1 MTEEGEGNGE
11 GGGGNVGG
19 EQALPAERHCAL
31 FDTAIGP
38 CGIAWRG
45 DAVTRVMLPLMDREA
60 TLAELQWQSGA
71 ELAPPPWPM
80 FVAAAV
86 SGMQAL
92 LSGEPADLT
101 GVPLDWAGIGHFE
114 QKVYEAARRLLP
126 GHTSTYD
133 ELAQAMGNPG
143 AARAVDVALSR
154 NPWLLVVPCH
164 RVLAGHGRLGGYSAP
179 GGAGMKRRLLDIEAL
194 GLHRKTTAPPAHR
207 DD

>member
-1 MTEEGEGNGE
+1 
-11 GGGGNVGG
+11 
-19 EQALPAERHCAL
+19 
-31 FDTAIGP
+31 
-38 CGIAWRG
+38 
-45 DAVTRVMLPLMDREA
+45 MLPLMDREA

-92 LSGEPADLT
+92 LSGEAADLA
-101 GVPLDWAGIGHFE
+101 GVPLDWAGIGQFE
-114 QKVYEAARRLLP
+114 QKVYAAARRVLP
-126 GHTSTYD
+126 GHTCTYE

-164 RVLAGHGRLGGYSAP
+164 RVLAGHGRLGSYSAP
-179 GGAGMKRRLLDIEAL
+179 GGAGTKRRLLDIEAL
-194 GLHRKTTAPPAHR
+194 GHRKTTSSHTP
-207 DD
+207 

>member
-1 MTEEGEGNGE
+1 
-11 GGGGNVGG
+11 
-19 EQALPAERHCAL
+19 
-31 FDTAIGP
+31 
-38 CGIAWRG
+38 
-45 DAVTRVMLPLMDREA
+45 MLPLMDREA

-92 LSGEPADLT
+92 LSGEPADLA

-133 ELAQAMGNPG
+133 ELAQVMGNPG

-154 NPWLLVVPCH
+154 NPWLLLVPCH
-164 RVLAGHGRLGGYSAP
+164 RVLAGHGRLGSYSAP
-179 GGAGMKRRLLDIEAL
+179 GGAGTKRRCWTSKRWGCTARRRWRRRQRRPPHLPATCAGTSPATFAGIFTECGAA
-194 GLHRKTTAPPAHR
+194 RRPTAPARRCPGSPPPPAR
-207 DD
+207 CP